1 MLYELMVLSSSS
13 LSAPNPRNA
22 VPSKAEVKSEP
33 APSRAP
39 LAQGKLD
46 SRPQTGQSK
55 NSAKQPEP
63 VSQQTNTTNTAAA
76 SQQQQN
82 RPPSSKQNSSV
93 SQSNINGTKGVDK
106 GGGGG
111 GGGEPTSTTG
121 SSASWVHGKPP
132 VGPSQGS
139 GGAKIGSESSAG
151 ARMVLEIQKP
161 KGPTKEEIREMV
173 NVPDILDRGG
183 DLR

>member
-1 MLYELMVLSSSS
+1 MVLSSSS

-55 NSAKQPEP
+55 NSTKQPETAA
-63 VSQQTNTTNTAAA
+63 QQTTTTNTAAA

-82 RPPSSKQNSSV
+82 RPPSSSKQNSSV

-106 GGGGG
+106 GGG